1 MLMFCPR
8 IVRRTAAA
16 TAFVWLLAP
25 GLLCAAS
32 ESEKQRAQAL
42 VNAAIRQTDS
52 EQALKQLWQATDI
65 DPTFEESYVYLGM
78 FYQSREQFSEV
89 ARVYKKL
96 VKYRPSVNGY
106 CNVGEADLGLRP
118 PNYDEA
124 LKYFRRAY
132 SLDPQ
137 SARVALR
144 IGQILT
150 IKGNRAEARRF
161 LKQASEDPEDVEFA
175 SEAKR
180 ELGAF

>member
-1 MLMFCPR
+1 MRCRR
-8 IVRRTAAA
+8 IARRTVAA

-25 GLLCAAS
+25 CLLCVAS
-32 ESEKQRAQAL
+32 ETERQRARAL
-42 VNAAIRQTDS
+42 VNAAIRETES
-52 EQALKQLWQATDI
+52 EQALKQLWQATEI
-65 DPTFEESYVYLGM
+65 DPTLEESYVYLGM
-78 FYQSREQFSEV
+78 FYQSREQFSDV

-96 VKYRPSVNGY
+96 VKYRPSVTAY
-106 CNVGEADLGLRP
+106 SNVGEADLGLRP

-124 LKYFRRAY
+124 LKYFRKAY
-132 SLDPQ
+132 SLDPR

-150 IKGNRAEARRF
+150 IKGRRAEARRF
-161 LKQASEDPEDVEFA
+161 LKQASEDPDDVEFA

>member
-1 MLMFCPR
+1 MRCRR
-8 IVRRTAAA
+8 IVRRMATA

-25 GLLCAAS
+25 CLICQAG
-32 ESEKQRAQAL
+32 ESERQRAQAL
-42 VNAAIRQTDS
+42 VSAAIRQTDS

-65 DPTFEESYVYLGM
+65 DPTLEESYVYLGM

-89 ARVYKKL
+89 ARVYEKL
-96 VKYRPSVNGY
+96 VKYRPSVAGY
-106 CNVGEADLGLRP
+106 CNVGEADLGLIP

-124 LKYFRRAY
+124 LKYFRKAY

-161 LKQASEDPEDVEFA
+161 LQQASEDPEDVEFA

-180 ELGAF
+180 ELRAF